1 MLTHPSEQLLQCA
14 EKLSAAMPG
23 QAAHFAADQALAML
37 RHQNSDLYLFW
48 IEILRAILVVE
59 ETDEPPHLLH

>member
-1 MLTHPSEQLLQCA
+1 MLTHPSEELLQCA

-23 QAAHFAADQALAML
+23 QAACFAADQALAML
-37 RHQNSDLYLFW
+37 RRENGDLYLFW

-59 ETDEPPHLLH
+59 ETDEPPHSLH

>member
-23 QAAHFAADQALAML
+23 QAALFAADQALAML
-37 RHQNSDLYLFW
+37 RHHKGDLYLFW
-48 IEILRAILVVE
+48 IEMLRAILVVE
-59 ETDEPPHLLH
+59 ETDEPSRLLH